1 MPATNG
7 QRVSLLLALAVGL
20 LACGAGAGVT
30 RTTLRGHVPD
40 AVSRQAPV
48 GRLASK
54 TNLSLA
60 IGVPLRNRAEL
71 DEFLRQLQDPQS
83 TNYHQY
89 LTPQQF
95 TERFGPTE
103 QQYQSVIEFARNSR
117 LAVVGTFS
125 NRMVLDVEGSVA
137 DIERAFQITLRVY
150 HHPTEARDFFAP
162 DSEPSVPAN
171 VPVADMWGLSDF
183 ALPRPL
189 VHATDLSQNGSKVLS
204 GSGPS
209 GSYRGHDFRNAYAPG
224 AANIG
229 SGQTV
234 AVVEFDGYCTND
246 ITAYESQCGYTN
258 VPVQNVL
265 IDGVTNNPG
274 YSGVQNAV
282 LEVSLD
288 IEVAIA
294 MAPGLSK
301 VLVYMGNNPYNVLNR
316 IVSDNTAKQISCSWA
331 FNAGPTYTNWG
342 GTLDSQLQQ
351 MGVQGQSFFQASG
364 DGDAYVG
371 SVGLSTSSGPTP
383 VDSIYVT
390 SVGGTTLTMT
400 NL

>member
-1 MPATNG
+1 MARDFP
-7 QRVSLLLALAVGL
+7 RVLLVLTLTLTLAVS
-20 LACGAGAGVT
+20 AKGAGLDGT
-30 RTTLRGHVPD
+30 RTTLRGHVPH
-40 AVSRQAPV
+40 VLSRLTPV
-48 GRLASK
+48 GRLASA

-60 IGVPLRNRAEL
+60 IGVPLRNQAEL
-71 DEFLRQLQDPQS
+71 NEFLRQLQDPQS

-150 HHPTEARDFFAP
+150 HHPTEARDFLAP
-162 DSEPSVPAN
+162 AAEPSVPAK
-171 VPVADMWGLSDF
+171 VPVVDMWGLSDF
-183 ALPRPL
+183 GLPRPL
-189 VHATDLSQNGSKVLS
+189 VHTTDLSQNGSKVLS

-234 AVVEFDGYCTND
+234 ALVEFDGYYTND
-246 ITAYESQCGYTN
+246 ITTYENQCGYTN

-265 IDGVTNNPG
+265 IDGV
-274 YSGVQNAV
+274 
-282 LEVSLD
+282 
-288 IEVAIA
+288 
-294 MAPGLSK
+294 
-301 VLVYMGNNPYNVLNR
+301 
-316 IVSDNTAKQISCSWA
+316 
-331 FNAGPTYTNWG
+331 
-342 GTLDSQLQQ
+342 
-351 MGVQGQSFFQASG
+351 
-364 DGDAYVG
+364 
-371 SVGLSTSSGPTP
+371 
-383 VDSIYVT
+383 
-390 SVGGTTLTMT
+390 
-400 NL
+400 